1 MPWSLEFI
9 SAGGVVEPP
18 APKEEWTARLSV
30 LLAGLDSSKAWRV
43 SVKSSVA
50 EIIGKSRDSKQESA
64 RVACSDLKR
73 GWHSQKQKASGISS
87 SQHRLSRSSNV
98 YSLMVSD
105 AQKTTWVNLKPGLR
119 LTYGVSIIILM
130 VFGTCAIADSE
141 TVEWNHF
148 NREV

>member
-1 MPWSLEFI
+1 VEFI

-30 LLAGLDSSKAWRV
+30 RLAGLDSSKAWRV

-73 GWHSQKQKASGISS
+73 GCRSQKQKASGTSS

-141 TVEWNHF
+141 TVEWSHF